1 MNFATIKHDVYL
13 KLLEVFFLLE
23 PPNLGKAHVSILYGY
38 SRLYHSISS
47 YFIVNYS
54 LFRGFCWRICAI
66 WIFCILFHKPSQE
79 YFSENKGSSE
89 RVLSGSSF
97 ASMLIRLVILFTKLL
112 ILEFC
117 TSNYFE

>member
-1 MNFATIKHDVYL
+1 MNFATNNDICFQF
-13 KLLEVFFLLE
+13 LEVFFLLE
-23 PPNLGKAHVSILYGY
+23 PPNLGEAHVSILDGH
-38 SRLYHSISS
+38 SRLYRSISS

-66 WIFCILFHKPSQE
+66 WIFCILFHKQSQE
-79 YFSENKGSSE
+79 YFPENKRSSK

-97 ASMLIRLVILFTKLL
+97 ASMFIRLVILFMKLL

-117 TSNYFE
+117 TSNYSE